1 MSFLWDILQWNFK
14 ELYNSIN
21 TANHFYHF
29 YQRSFLSSCILPI
42 LVSKILIIIFYSS
55 KENKVKDNQDHPICQ
70 GQIFKWIHKHADLY
84 TKVMLG
90 HVFSHRDD
98 IWVTKTIFC
107 TWYIIKTT
115 GRKIK
120 TIKDGIHM
128 LDSNLTLSSSKGIH
142 Y

>member
-55 KENKVKDNQDHPICQ
+55 KENKVKDNQDHCICQ
-70 GQIFKWIHKHADLY
+70 GQIFKWIHKQIFTQKLCLA
-84 TKVMLG
+84 MF
-90 HVFSHRDD
+90 FSHRND
-98 IWVTKTIFC
+98 IWVIKTIFC

-128 LDSNLTLSSSKGIH
+128 LDSNLTLSSSEGIH

>member
-21 TANHFYHF
+21 TANHFYHI

-55 KENKVKDNQDHPICQ
+55 KENKVKDNKDHRICQ
-70 GQIFKWIHKHADLY
+70 GQIFKWIHQQIFTQKLCLAIFFPY
-84 TKVMLG
+84 
-90 HVFSHRDD
+90 RDD
-98 IWVTKTIFC
+98 KWVTKTIVC

-120 TIKDGIHM
+120 TIKDGTHM
-128 LDSNLTLSSSKGIH
+128 LDSNLTLSSSEGIH